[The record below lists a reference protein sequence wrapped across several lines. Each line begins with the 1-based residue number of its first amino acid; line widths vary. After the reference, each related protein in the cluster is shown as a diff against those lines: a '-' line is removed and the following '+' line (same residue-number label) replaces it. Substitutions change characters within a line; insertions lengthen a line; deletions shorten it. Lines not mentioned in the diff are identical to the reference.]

1 MLLTNFHIIENPI
14 GESDIKNFLTYNT
27 LDINDKA
34 IVHICKKKKMVLLT
48 HDYDFKESNIDILTG
63 NKKLLRKK

>member
-1 MLLTNFHIIENPI
+1 
-14 GESDIKNFLTYNT
+14 
-27 LDINDKA
+27 
-34 IVHICKKKKMVLLT
+34 MVLLT